1 MPDTDD
7 SQRDEPRLVATDRD
21 FTLTIEDVAER
32 YHAAGH
38 PRTIRTLQRYCAS
51 GHLDAQK
58 IATTLG
64 DKYFVAPYSVARHIA
79 QINEV
84 IAFTQRTTGRDEPR
98 LVATVVAQEQSH
110 QEPSASYATMTDE
123 PRPVATGRV
132 DDEVQRVNEL
142 ASARAVQ
149 RLEDEND
156 FLREQIDRKDKT
168 IDSLIERD
176 RETNILVRGLQEM
189 LTPLL
194 GPIRR
199 EPRHDDQQ
207 HNVT

>member
-1 MPDTDD
+1 MFD
-7 SQRDEPRLVATDRD
+7 SNESNRDASRLVATDRD
-21 FTLTIEDVAER
+21 YSLSIEDVAER

-84 IAFTQRTTGRDEPR
+84 IAFTERTTGRDESR
-98 LVATVVAQEQSH
+98 LAATDVVRQQSQEIPLIHTTTESD
-110 QEPSASYATMTDE
+110 A

-132 DDEVQRVNEL
+132 EDQLSQEGS
-142 ASARAVQ
+142 ASARALLK
-149 RLEDEND
+149 LEDENT
-156 FLREQIDRKDKT
+156 FLRDQIKTKDRQIDA
-168 IDSLIERD
+168 LLERD
-176 RETNILVRGLQEM
+176 RETNFLVRGLQQM

-194 GPIRR
+194 GARPHN
-199 EPRHDDQQ
+199 PHPSDQ
-207 HNVT
+207 HETM